1 MKLKET
7 RILDAE
13 GAPCPTLSRS
23 EPSRPGSPPG
33 HLVLYCS
40 CLKYALSSDYV
51 LKTRIFVSKS
61 GLSVQ
66 K

>member
-1 MKLKET
+1 MRRKT
-7 RILDAE
+7 
-13 GAPCPTLSRS
+13 APPHY
-23 EPSRPGSPPG
+23 PGSPPG

-61 GLSVQ
+61 WLSVR